1 MSTLEKSSDLY
12 SRMFLRSI
20 IQWYLGGT
28 ILSYDVVDD
37 QPIDGGKPEQRC
49 TVMAVTRIHSVDW
62 QKFRTSSYLVVQT
75 VEYNATT
82 GKAIFE
88 VREQDTPDIS
98 GGNYDRICY
107 SPQIGFFY
115 SIGDVD
121 ERGNS

>member
-1 MSTLEKSSDLY
+1 MGAPVKSSDLY

-37 QPIDGGKPEQRC
+37 QPVDGGGPYDRI
-49 TVMAVTRIHSVDW
+49 TVVAVTRIHSIDW
-62 QKFRTSSYLVVQT
+62 QKFRTSSYLVIQT
-75 VEYNATT
+75 VEYNDVT
-82 GKAIFE
+82 GKSVFE

-107 SPQIGFFY
+107 SPQLGFFY
-115 SIGDVD
+115 SLGEID
-121 ERGNS
+121 ERGNL

>member
-1 MSTLEKSSDLY
+1 MGAPRCSDIY

-28 ILSYDVVDD
+28 ILNFDVIDD
-37 QPIDGGKPEQRC
+37 QPVVDGLRS
-49 TVMAVTRIHSVDW
+49 TVIAVTRIHSIDW

-75 VEYNATT
+75 VKYDEVS
-82 GKAIFE
+82 GKAVFE
-88 VREQDTPDIS
+88 VREQETPEIS

-115 SIGDVD
+115 SIGNDDD
-121 ERGNS
+121 ERG